1 MEPGLHRDVSMP
13 DTASPG
19 VKEFVMRKIFVLFAA
34 AAALTT
40 AACNTVSG
48 VGRDASAAG
57 QAVTGAAEDAKN

>member
-1 MEPGLHRDVSMP
+1 
-13 DTASPG
+13 
-19 VKEFVMRKIFVLFAA
+19 MRKMFILFAA

-57 QAVTGAAEDAKN
+57 TAVANCADGKTC